1 MAFASSFSAFK
12 KWSGSA
18 IAAFLDQPHRSAPGL
33 ASYTKFKLPTKY
45 TYKRPDFLELDMEA
59 TMAAADHEIRPVM
72 RPKKCLAMD
81 AGYAET
87 INAGK
92 THKRN
97 EDQSVVESFFIKV
110 AEEFWDSPKELEKY
124 SIPCV
129 YFGIFDGHAGI
140 GAGLMASALLR
151 EHIQEKLNEIAHMLI
166 LDKEELAK
174 NYLNH
179 GLIQDVNAEKL
190 VAGALEQAFV
200 EFDERI
206 KSEKLDYYIDGGCT
220 ALVAL
225 FTLGKLFVANAGDC
239 RAVICRDFQAHQMSF
254 DHTPETER
262 QRIQNLAY
270 MRPALLGDEFTR
282 LQFQHRPR
290 RKHLGTKQLYRDR
303 HMSGWGLKVVDR
315 SDIKPQLVSGEGKR
329 AKLLDTISVTR
340 GFGDHDIEFPYC
352 AGLKIK
358 PFMTANPEVK
368 VYDLKGNNF
377 SGNDVLVMAS
387 DGLWERFNSEEV
399 IKILKEKF
407 EQQPLTEPRR
417 YIVAAQALVDEAR
430 GTLSERG
437 WRTRN
442 NEAASYDDIS
452 VFVVPLGRHE
462 DLASYVNMKKQ
473 DPKIYRDG
481 SFAKK
486 YVNRDEVE
494 IQTRNALADKSN
506 ANNAE
511 QLTNDKNEDGSEE
524 IKRNEVES
532 KETPST
538 ATEKTPEESNSELNS

>member
-1 MAFASSFSAFK
+1 
-12 KWSGSA
+12 
-18 IAAFLDQPHRSAPGL
+18 
-33 ASYTKFKLPTKY
+33 
-45 TYKRPDFLELDMEA
+45 
-59 TMAAADHEIRPVM
+59 
-72 RPKKCLAMD
+72 
-81 AGYAET
+81 
-87 INAGK
+87 
-92 THKRN
+92 
-97 EDQSVVESFFIKV
+97 
-110 AEEFWDSPKELEKY
+110 
-124 SIPCV
+124 
-129 YFGIFDGHAGI
+129 
-140 GAGLMASALLR
+140 
-151 EHIQEKLNEIAHMLI
+151 
-166 LDKEELAK
+166 
-174 NYLNH
+174 
-179 GLIQDVNAEKL
+179 
-190 VAGALEQAFV
+190 
-200 EFDERI
+200 
-206 KSEKLDYYIDGGCT
+206 
-220 ALVAL
+220 
-225 FTLGKLFVANAGDC
+225 
-239 RAVICRDFQAHQMSF
+239 
-254 DHTPETER
+254 
-262 QRIQNLAY
+262 
-270 MRPALLGDEFTR
+270 
-282 LQFQHRPR
+282 
-290 RKHLGTKQLYRDR
+290 
-303 HMSGWGLKVVDR
+303 
-315 SDIKPQLVSGEGKR
+315 
-329 AKLLDTISVTR
+329 
-340 GFGDHDIEFPYC
+340 
-352 AGLKIK
+352 
-358 PFMTANPEVK
+358 MTANPEVK